1 MMWQAFKRS
10 LHKHAHA
17 SLSTW
22 TSQTILR
29 LPVIFTCLSHDCQVT
44 LTCLRPHRRSSIQ
57 FNPEFLS
64 TIATVSKLISN
75 MEAVK
80 ERVEGMWHA
89 RGEKLEATYKQQ
101 TFEKEANMVKAG
113 SQYDAGPARDAK
125 PHVTTLK

>member
-1 MMWQAFKRS
+1 M
-10 LHKHAHA
+10 
-17 SLSTW
+17 
-22 TSQTILR
+22 
-29 LPVIFTCLSHDCQVT
+29 T

-64 TIATVSKLISN
+64 TIVTVSTLISN

-125 PHVTTLK
+125 PRVTTLK